1 MRGAD
6 RLTVAGVIAIA
17 SITLCAKHASAEW
30 RRLDTPN
37 FVIVGD
43 VSPRTL
49 RDVAMRFEGFRETLT
64 RLLTERATTTAVPTV
79 VIVFPSDKAFTPYK
93 PLYQGKPAHI
103 AGLFQSGRDVNH
115 IALIADG
122 NDEGVRIVFHEYAHL
137 VISNL
142 MRDVPPWLNEGLAEY
157 YSTFELS
164 DGGREALLG
173 KFIPSHLML
182 LTSNRMLKLEELLN
196 VDRGSPHYNEK
207 NRSSIFY
214 AQSWALVH
222 RLLRGQ
228 PARVQELGAYL
239 QALSDGIAP
248 ATAWKQAFPGAD
260 LERELEEYVRRVS
273 FQAVRYKFPEKLAKL
288 NLAVTPVAPS
298 DAQAF
303 LAAFLVQTQRL
314 DEAAKHV
321 DAALK
326 LAPDSA
332 HAQTTAALYEAAR
345 SNYDAAA
352 QRLLAVT
359 EPGDWLV
366 AYMAGIA
373 LAEVNDGRGGSLNP
387 EQLASARDLFERVRR
402 DRGPVPNALAR
413 RAMLEPR
420 SSQPSPETRNDLE
433 LAMQMAPGRED
444 YAFAYVQVLARMSE
458 FGAARKVL
466 GPMMTPRYAPGI
478 RDIAR
483 RLMGYVVG
491 WEKAVQSGS
500 RAAGSQGLSAA
511 DLATAAGETI
521 VLDPGA
527 PEVRPVY
534 RELQPGEERI
544 EGVLERIECSTGGA
558 ATLHVRTVEGT
569 AQATAPRM
577 DKVDFITYR
586 DDLTGSVQCGPITP
600 APRVYLTW
608 QRAGQNGSGK
618 IVVAVEFLPK

>member
-1 MRGAD
+1 MRGAH
-6 RLTVAGVIAIA
+6 RLTVAGIIATA
-17 SITLCAKHASAEW
+17 SVSLCATRASAEW
-30 RRLDTPN
+30 RRIDTPN

-64 RLLTERATTTAVPTV
+64 RLLSERATTTAVPTV
-79 VIVFPSDKAFTPYK
+79 VVVFPSDKAFTPYK
-93 PLYQGKPAHI
+93 PLYEGKPMHI
-103 AGLFQSGRDVNH
+103 AGLFQSGRDLNH

-173 KFIPSHLML
+173 KFVPSHLML

-196 VDRGSPHYNEK
+196 VTHGSPHYNEK

-228 PARVQELGAYL
+228 PERVQELGAYL
-239 QALSDGIAP
+239 QALSDGMAP
-248 ATAWKQAFPGAD
+248 AAAWKQAFPGSD
-260 LERELEEYVRRVS
+260 LERELAEYVRRVS
-273 FQAVRYKFPEKLAKL
+273 FQAVRYKFSERLAKL
-288 NLAVTPVAPS
+288 NLAVTPVSPS
-298 DAQAF
+298 EAQAY

-314 DEAAKHV
+314 DDAAKHAE
-321 DAALK
+321 AALK
-326 LAPDSA
+326 LAPDNA
-332 HAQTTAALYEAAR
+332 HAQTAAALHDVAR

-352 QRLLAVT
+352 QRLLAIT
-359 EPGDWLV
+359 ESGDWLV
-366 AYMAGIA
+366 AYMAGIVF
-373 LAEVNDGRGGSLNP
+373 AEVNDGRGGALKP
-387 EQLASARDLFERVRR
+387 EQLASARAHFERVRR
-402 DRGPVPNALAR
+402 DRGAVPNALAR
-413 RAMLEPR
+413 QAMLEPR
-420 SSQPSPETRNDLE
+420 SSQPSPESRKDLE
-433 LAMQMAPGRED
+433 LAVQMAPGRED
-444 YAFAYVQVLARMSE
+444 YVFAYAQVLARMSE
-458 FGAARKVL
+458 FGEARKVL
-466 GPMMTPRYAPGI
+466 GPMMSPRYAPGI
-478 RDIAR
+478 REIAR

-491 WEKAVQSGS
+491 WEKALQSGS
-500 RAAGSQGLSAA
+500 RAPGAQGLSAA
-511 DLATAAGETI
+511 DFAAAAGETI
-521 VLDPGA
+521 VLDPGV

-534 RELQPGEERI
+534 RELQPGEERV
-544 EGVLERIECSTGGA
+544 EGFLERIECSTEGA
-558 ATLHVRTVEGT
+558 ATLHVRTAEGA

-608 QRAGQNGSGK
+608 QRAVENGPGK
-618 IVVAVEFLPK
+618 VVVAVEFLPK